1 MKTNSSQEIEKNT
14 MKQTNVCPKMASRRE
29 GHAVK
34 ILF

>member
-1 MKTNSSQEIEKNT
+1 MKTKSSQEIEKNT
-14 MKQTNVCPKMASRRE
+14 MKQTNAYPKMAYRRE